1 MENTVPKL
9 NDKEAFKAALKDY
22 TISEHGR
29 KVLAST
35 PFVAVSGIAGG
46 GRNTVIRVL
55 VERHNFTFAV
65 SDTTRPPKFRDGRME
80 QNGVEYYF
88 RREEDMLHEIQN
100 GEFIEAEVIHNQQ
113 VSGTSVREIERA
125 IATGKIPIHDFE
137 FGGANA
143 VAKAKPDATII
154 ALLPPSYEEWI
165 RRLTNREKIY
175 QQEFLNRLV
184 TAKSVLENML
194 SKPYFKFVINDTID
208 NAVETIRS
216 IVEENGY
223 NEEMREQGE
232 RVAREI
238 LANVNETLLEN

>member
-65 SDTTRPPKFRDGRME
+65 SDTTRPPKFRDGHME

-100 GEFIEAEVIHNQQ
+100 GEFIEAEIIHNQQ
-113 VSGTSVREIERA
+113 VSGTSVREVERA

-143 VAKAKPDATII
+143 VARAKPDAAII
-154 ALLPPSYEEWI
+154 ALLPPSYDEWI

-175 QQEFLNRLV
+175 QQEFLNRLQ

-194 SKPYFKFVINDTID
+194 SKPYFKFVINDSID
-208 NAVETIRS
+208 NAVEAIRS

-223 NEEMREQGE
+223 NEEMRERGE